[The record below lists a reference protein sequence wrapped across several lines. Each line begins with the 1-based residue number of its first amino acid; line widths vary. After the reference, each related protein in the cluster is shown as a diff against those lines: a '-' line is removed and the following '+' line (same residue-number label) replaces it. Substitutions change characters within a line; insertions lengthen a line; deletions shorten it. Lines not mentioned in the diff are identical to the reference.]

1 MKTITTL
8 FLIMLISVTVVAQD
22 VYVCGFENNGTK
34 NVAKVWKNGASQ
46 PPLTNGMHHAIA
58 YSVFV
63 ENNNVYAGGAQAVS
77 NQIATVWVNGSPVAL
92 TSGSNSA
99 GVLSVFVSGG
109 VGYAAGYVWN
119 GPISTA
125 TLWVDGVAQS
135 LTNGSNS
142 SSANSVFVSDG
153 DVYVV
158 GYENNG
164 SKDVAKYWKNG
175 NEFVLTDGGQD
186 ARANGIFVTGGDV
199 YVVGYETV
207 SLDSTSWPV
216 AKIWV
221 NGVPSSLSG
230 LESNAYSVFKKNNQV
245 YVTGY
250 AMYQGDQRVI
260 YWMNGSGQFI
270 NLPSNNGVGQSIYVS
285 GALPDVYI
293 AGYES
298 NGTHNVAKLWKNG
311 VQQIL
316 SSGGTEAGAF
326 SVFVDDETLSV
337 EAPKTLPDFLTVYPN
352 PAQSLL
358 HIKASKPC
366 VLQLYNLQGQLLNTI
381 EVANQHKTI
390 DITNLSSG
398 LYLLKDIDT
407 GYTQKIIKE

>member
-8 FLIMLISVTVVAQD
+8 FLIILLSVTATAQD
-22 VYVCGFENNGTK
+22 VYVAGFVNNGTK
-34 NVAKVWKNGASQ
+34 DVATLWKNGIAQ
-46 PPLTNGMHHAIA
+46 PPLTNGAHHATG
-58 YSVFV
+58 YSVFA
-63 ENNNVYAGGAQAVS
+63 ENNNVYVGGVQAVS

-92 TSGSNSA
+92 TNGTSSA
-99 GVLSVFVSGG
+99 GVMSVFVSGG

-119 GPISTA
+119 GAIATA

-135 LTNGSNS
+135 LSNGTHNA
-142 SSANSVFVSDG
+142 SANSVFVTSG
-153 DVYVV
+153 DVYVA
-158 GYENNG
+158 GREYNG
-164 SKDVAKYWKNG
+164 SKYVAKYWKNG
-175 NEFVLTDGGQD
+175 NEVFLTDGSSD
-186 ARANGIFVTGGDV
+186 AMANGIFVSGNNV
-199 YVVGYETV
+199 HVVGYTTV
-207 SLDSTSWPV
+207 GTGSNSYKV
-216 AKIWV
+216 ATVWT
-221 NGVPSSLSG
+221 NGVSYMISR
-230 LESNAYSVFKKNNQV
+230 LESEAISVFKKDNQV

-260 YWMNGSGQFI
+260 MWMNGSGQFI
-270 NLPSNNGVGQSIYVS
+270 NLPSNNGVGRSIYVS

-337 EAPKTLPDFLTVYPN
+337 EAPKRLPDFLTVYPN

-358 HIKASKPC
+358 HIKTSKPC

-381 EVANQHKTI
+381 EVTNQHKTI

-407 GYTQKIIKE
+407 GDTQKIIKE